1 MTSHTVEALDNPRV
15 RVTAQLGPGGPEL
28 EHRCDRGQLSGTAP
42 LHASRMRVLE
52 LASFRAPHLQLARAC
67 GCHCT
72 PRPPRLSVQIP
83 QTAPSEGLSRL
94 FFNQASDSDAADTP
108 QVQPDSTAWPLPAF
122 HYLAAGRVVS
132 ARSVR
137 TSCFLGILHAARIT
151 VAMRTVRSHFSDH
164 LPLDSP
170 KERSEEG
177 EYFCFRGCGV
187 GEGWPRGQGC
197 GGGRCETGRGRARQ

>member
-52 LASFRAPHLQLARAC
+52 LASFRAPHLQLACAC

-72 PRPPRLSVQIP
+72 PCPPWLSVQIP

-94 FFNQASDSDAADTP
+94 FFNQASDSRCCRYAPGPARLDRVA
-108 QVQPDSTAWPLPAF
+108 STCIPLP
-122 HYLAAGRVVS
+122 GSR
-132 ARSVR
+132 
-137 TSCFLGILHAARIT
+137 
-151 VAMRTVRSHFSDH
+151 
-164 LPLDSP
+164 
-170 KERSEEG
+170 
-177 EYFCFRGCGV
+177 
-187 GEGWPRGQGC
+187 
-197 GGGRCETGRGRARQ
+197 